1 MSLLPRRS
9 VLRTIWV
16 VIVGALTFT
25 CMPWAVAFAQRGGG
39 QAGGAHFGGGHF
51 SGGHFN
57 GGGHVGAP
65 RGGLVSPRSHIMIS
79 PPRFSGAPPLA
90 GFGTRSFFPRRP
102 IRPLPPI
109 FPIFRR
115 PIFFG
120 SPFFSFGLSLGFN
133 NLWWP
138 NCGPFWGWGFGCNSL
153 PFFGYGFGNY
163 GYYGPSYPSGPQ
175 PYVSPPA
182 SFPNYIYGQGTRQL
196 VELYL
201 KDGTI
206 YEVTDYWLV
215 NDQLHFRTA
224 EEGGTKLVEHVI
236 DFDQLD
242 LQKTIDVNTDRGFR
256 FVLRN
261 EPLEDYL
268 RDHPDIGP
276 NGTPSQ
282 TGPAGP
288 LQPVPPSQ
296 APQQPQQP

>member
-9 VLRTIWV
+9 VLRTILV
-16 VIVGALTFT
+16 VIVGGLTFT
-25 CMPWAVAFAQRGGG
+25 SMPKTAVFAQHGGG
-39 QAGGAHFGGGHF
+39 HVGGGDFGGGHF
-51 SGGHFN
+51 S

-65 RGGLVSPRSHIMIS
+65 RGGFVSPRSHIMIS
-79 PPRFSGAPPLA
+79 PPRFSGAPPLG
-90 GFGTRSFFPRRP
+90 GFRTRSFFPRRP

-115 PIFFG
+115 PVFFG
-120 SPFFSFGLSLGFN
+120 SSFFSFGVGLGFN
-133 NLWWP
+133 SLWWP
-138 NCGPFWGWGFGCNSL
+138 NCGPFWGWGFGCNAL

-163 GYYGPSYPSGPQ
+163 GYYGPSYQSGPQ
-175 PYVSPPA
+175 PYVPPPA
-182 SFPNYIYGQGTRQL
+182 SFPNYIYGQGARQL

-224 EEGGTKLVEHVI
+224 EESGSKLVEHVI

-268 RDHPDIGP
+268 RDHPDTGS
-276 NGTPSQ
+276 NGTPPQ
-282 TGPAGP
+282 TGPAGL
-288 LQPVPPSQ
+288 LQPAPPPQ
-296 APQQPQQP
+296 PPQQPQEP

>member
-1 MSLLPRRS
+1 M
-9 VLRTIWV
+9 
-16 VIVGALTFT
+16 
-25 CMPWAVAFAQRGGG
+25 
-39 QAGGAHFGGGHF
+39 
-51 SGGHFN
+51 
-57 GGGHVGAP
+57 
-65 RGGLVSPRSHIMIS
+65 
-79 PPRFSGAPPLA
+79 
-90 GFGTRSFFPRRP
+90 
-102 IRPLPPI
+102 
-109 FPIFRR
+109 
-115 PIFFG
+115 
-120 SPFFSFGLSLGFN
+120 
-133 NLWWP
+133 
-138 NCGPFWGWGFGCNSL
+138 
-153 PFFGYGFGNY
+153 
-163 GYYGPSYPSGPQ
+163 
-175 PYVSPPA
+175 
-182 SFPNYIYGQGTRQL
+182 

-276 NGTPSQ
+276 NGTPPQ